1 MHGGLNIKG
10 TAMLPIVSAFRAE
23 RATLDPLLP
32 AELQHYVD
40 DDVNVAGWYPIE
52 DVLALMRI
60 MARGLMPQVET
71 KRTFEY
77 FGAVAAERDL
87 QGKQDLVR
95 ETHRVT
101 AGFYEGAISKK
112 HDLAT
117 TVRRACGLHQLYYD
131 VGELV
136 ARRIDERTLALRT
149 ENQPFVGEELCHITR
164 GYFLQ
169 ILRIIGVQ
177 CDLEKVSCRARGDAV
192 CEWHFV
198 VPEGTD
204 ASSLKVFER

>member
-1 MHGGLNIKG
+1 MQGGLNIKG
-10 TAMLPIVSAFRAE
+10 TAMLPVVSALRAE
-23 RATLDPLLP
+23 RATLEPMLPPELL
-32 AELQHYVD
+32 HYID

-52 DVLALMRI
+52 DVLTLMRT
-60 MARGLMPQVET
+60 MARGLMPEVET

-136 ARRIDERTLALRT
+136 ARRIGERTLALRT
-149 ENQPFVGEELCHITR
+149 EHQPWVGEELCHITR

-169 ILRIIGVQ
+169 ILRFIAVHS
-177 CDLEKVSCRARGDAV
+177 DLEKVSCRARGDAH

-198 VPEGTD
+198 VPEGID
-204 ASSLKVFER
+204 VSSLKTFER